1 MRKSPTYAQA
11 LLLGAALLLA
21 GPASH
26 AQGLKR
32 PAGRK
37 LTGKNQPSPPTLV
50 FQSGFEGTCRVGPDP
65 TERPDPAHPGFAPQV
80 ITGVDHTLGQKNNW
94 VADLDHN
101 PEADKFMI
109 QYTGGDSTQRW
120 ARIIPEPGNPANK
133 VLAFHLN
140 DSWEADAHQVKARVQ
155 TALYGIKS
163 GYKEFYQS
171 VRVFLPEDFRA
182 LRKYPD
188 KIRALRKYPDKIEW
202 LTISE
207 FWNNTWWMPTDK
219 HGFRITLGIGKPG
232 KEEEDL
238 CFILNAENTGQ
249 IEVWNAN
256 QHLVKV
262 PIGQWFT
269 MDYYF
274 KEGDAKTGRFY
285 MAITPQGGAR
295 QVVFDVKNYTHNTTD
310 PSPDGLTDYNPM
322 KLYTS
327 KEVVSFMQAQGKPLE
342 IYWDDFKL
350 WKNKQ
355 PD

>member
-1 MRKSPTYAQA
+1 MSKSTTYAGA
-11 LLLGAALLLA
+11 LLLGTALLLA

-32 PAGRK
+32 LTSRAPAGQK
-37 LTGKNQPSPPTLV
+37 AAPQPTLV
-50 FQSGFEGTCRVGPDP
+50 FQSGFEGTSRVGPDP
-65 TERPDPAHPGFAPQV
+65 KELPNPAHPGYAPEV
-80 ITGVDHTLGQKNNW
+80 ITGVDNTLGRKNDW
-94 VADLDHN
+94 VADLDRS
-101 PEADKFMI
+101 PDGGTFMI
-109 QYTGGDSTQRW
+109 QYTGGDSTKRW
-120 ARIIPEPGNPANK
+120 ARIIPEPGNPGNH
-133 VLAFHLN
+133 VLAFQLN
-140 DSWEADAHQVKARVQ
+140 DFWEADAHQVKARVQ

-163 GYKEFYQS
+163 GYREFYQS

-188 KIRALRKYPDKIEW
+188 KIKW

-207 FWNNTWWMPTDK
+207 FWNNTWWEPTAK
-219 HGFRITLGIGKPG
+219 YGFRITLGIGKPV
-232 KEEEDL
+232 KEEGDL

-256 QHLVKV
+256 QHPVKV

-274 KEGDAKTGRFY
+274 KEGDAQTGRFY
-285 MAITPQGGAR
+285 MAITPEGGAR
-295 QVVFDVKNYTHNTTD
+295 QVVFDVKNYTHSTTD
-310 PSPDGLTDYNPM
+310 PRPDGLTDYNPM

-327 KEVVSFMQAQGKPLE
+327 KDVVAFMRAQGKPLQ